1 MLNTEMA
8 VKDALACSLNFSDT
22 SRILMHHRLRND
34 LQLDSMSSLMFLMKL
49 EENIPGFLV
58 DPETLQMSDLETVS
72 SVISYVNLQMHG
84 NAGYVH

>member
-1 MLNTEMA
+1 MLDTEIS
-8 VKDALACSLNFSDT
+8 VKNALAASLNFLDT
-22 SRILMHHRLRND
+22 SKILMHHRLRND

-72 SVISYVNLQMHG
+72 SVVNYVNLQMLSK
-84 NAGYVH
+84 AEYVH